1 VRSPC
6 VLRTAPQ
13 AVPSQSP
20 KKPDYGARAATYDR
34 LRPADR
40 RWWEVFDAVV
50 REGDLRGRR
59 VLEVGCGTGRLAAAL
74 AERAS
79 AKVWGVDASSQMLA
93 VARERVPR
101 GVALKEARAE
111 ALPFK
116 DGWFER
122 AAAMLVVHV
131 LDRPRAFAEARRVLG
146 DGGRFVIAT
155 FDPAHIH
162 GYWLNRYFPSIAT
175 IDLAR
180 FAPAGVLAG
189 ELRSAGFA
197 SVRTTELYQRN
208 TLDRA
213 TALERVRGRHIS
225 TFDLIDE
232 TEFEAGLNRAV
243 EELPDEVEYETQW
256 LILVASCSPRS

>member
-1 VRSPC
+1 VPRSPT
-6 VLRTAPQ
+6 LRT
-13 AVPSQSP
+13 
-20 KKPDYGARAATYDR
+20 PDYGARAATYDR
-34 LRPADR
+34 LRPADES
-40 RWWEVFDAVV
+40 WWEVFGTLL

-59 VLEVGCGTGRLAAAL
+59 VLEVGCGTGRLTVAL
-74 AERAS
+74 AERAH
-79 AKVWGVDASSQMLA
+79 AKVWAVDASPEMLA
-93 VARERVPR
+93 VARGRAPR
-101 GVALKEARAE
+101 GVAFKEARAE

-116 DGWFER
+116 DAWFER
-122 AAAMLVVHV
+122 AVAMLVVHV

-162 GYWLNRYFPSIAT
+162 GYWLNRYFPSIRE

-180 FAPAGVLAG
+180 FAPADVLAG
-189 ELRSAGFA
+189 ELGAAGFA
-197 SVRTTELYQRN
+197 SVRTSKLHQRN
-208 TLDRA
+208 TLDRE

-256 LILVASCSPRS
+256 LILVASCSPDS